1 MSPRIGK
8 ILNMIAMYGIV
19 LIVVLILQTVL
30 PLRIFGVKPN
40 YALAAVVALALFEG
54 PARGAVF
61 GAILGFVLDCTAGEL
76 VGYFGLLLMLSGF
89 LVGILSETALWRNL
103 PAALAALGAVYGI
116 VTVIL
121 VVWHCLVL
129 LDPAAM
135 LPYLWIYFVEFLL
148 TAVVLIPAYFGARA
162 ASRRLMELE

>member
-1 MSPRIGK
+1 MSPKVGK
-8 ILNMIAMYGIV
+8 LLNITAMYGIV
-19 LIVVLILQTVL
+19 LILVLILQTVL

-40 YALAAVVALALFEG
+40 YALAAVVAFALFEG
-54 PARGAVF
+54 PSRGAVF
-61 GAILGFVLDCTAGEL
+61 GAVLGFVLDCTAGAL

-121 VVWHCLVL
+121 VVWHCLIL
-129 LDPAAM
+129 LDPVAM

-148 TAVVLIPAYFGARA
+148 TAVVLVPAYFGAKA
-162 ASRRLMELE
+162 ASKRLTELE

>member
-1 MSPRIGK
+1 MSQRVGK
-8 ILNMIAMYGIV
+8 ILNIVAMYGIV
-19 LIVVLILQTVL
+19 LILVLILQTVL

-40 YALAAVVALALFEG
+40 YALAVVVALALFEG
-54 PARGAVF
+54 PNRGAVF
-61 GAILGFVLDCTAGEL
+61 GAVLGFVLDCTAGEL
-76 VGYFGLLLMLSGF
+76 VGYFGLLLMLSGL
-89 LVGILSETALWRNL
+89 LVGILSETA
-103 PAALAALGAVYGI
+103 PALAALGTVYGI

-135 LPYLWIYFVEFLL
+135 VPYLWIYFVEFLL

-162 ASRRLMELE
+162 ASKRLMELE